1 MAGDSQTKFLGTL
14 HISKCWG
21 PSEGHLT
28 YAGCGRLLRDG
39 RPCGLGLRAYPRCI
53 VEVWDRLGQEIFRM
67 TEQEFFDK
75 YGSDVTLLHQFVS
88 SHLAGTP
95 WAITVIGCPSVGEY
109 FRALSFSR
117 AGGKSPKSEMVIGT
131 PSSRVGVVLIPA
143 IPVRP
148 EAVDKS
154 GTLSSVGSSSLG
166 VLMRMKTRVD
176 SLGKDIAEAI
186 AVVKLEREEEFV
198 DSAPDWAQ

>member
-1 MAGDSQTKFLGTL
+1 
-14 HISKCWG
+14 
-21 PSEGHLT
+21 
-28 YAGCGRLLRDG
+28 
-39 RPCGLGLRAYPRCI
+39 
-53 VEVWDRLGQEIFRM
+53 M
-67 TEQEFFDK
+67 TGQEFFDK

-88 SHLAGTP
+88 SHLAG
-95 WAITVIGCPSVGEY
+95 
-109 FRALSFSR
+109 
-117 AGGKSPKSEMVIGT
+117 
-131 PSSRVGVVLIPA
+131 VVLIPA
-143 IPVRP
+143 VPVRP

-186 AVVKLEREEEFV
+186 AAVKLEQEEEFV